1 MPKISQ
7 AGVKQTSRRKS
18 NKTTYIMCRLQINQ
32 SIEQSNAKSF
42 ERLINQSINRLNKA
56 INRQKSRSMF
66 RSVTSAGLPR
76 RLSDHVHRRVAV
88 GAGTCFWLEVLTV
101 AVGFSG
107 DVQAI
112 SAVGGELLLL
122 IRIGAFGMDMAERGG
137 SEFSVEVVARS
148 IVALSHFGCN
158 KEG

>member
-1 MPKISQ
+1 MS
-7 AGVKQTSRRKS
+7 
-18 NKTTYIMCRLQINQ
+18 
-32 SIEQSNAKSF
+32 
-42 ERLINQSINRLNKA
+42 
-56 INRQKSRSMF
+56 

-76 RLSDHVHRRVAV
+76 RLNDHVHRRVAV
-88 GAGTCFWLEVLTV
+88 GAGTGFWLEISTV

-112 SAVGGELLLL
+112 SAEGGELLLL

-148 IVALSHFGCN
+148 IVALGHFGCN